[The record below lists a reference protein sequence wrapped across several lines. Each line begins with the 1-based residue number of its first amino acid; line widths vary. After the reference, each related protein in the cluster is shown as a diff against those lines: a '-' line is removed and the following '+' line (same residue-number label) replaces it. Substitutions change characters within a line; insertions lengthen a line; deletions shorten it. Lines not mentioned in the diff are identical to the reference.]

1 MGQKRDPNE
10 LSVEELEQL
19 LYQKKR
25 ANRRQRLARMKREGR
40 LIEIAGLP
48 PPNPKPPAVPRPKAA
63 PTEALSRY
71 QLDEDQVKGKA
82 NGRPGSN
89 GKTDGRASKSGST
102 LYNYEPEEEETAEEG
117 LSIQWRW
124 VFNKLLLVFEISAVA
139 GLVVLA
145 LFVWGTARELN
156 QEIASVQESQI
167 ASVALPTETP
177 QPVINA
183 VVLPSGH
190 KPPID
195 GRAAE
200 PGEAGYIP
208 EHLLPLLDAYVP
220 PPIPT
225 PGPAQARRVEIPSI
239 NVDAPIFQ
247 GDNWDQLKKGVGQ
260 HIGSALPGLEGNVVL
275 SAHNDI
281 FGQIFRYLDKLEPGD
296 EVIVSTERQSY
307 TYVVRDIQVVDP
319 TEVWVMAP
327 TEHASATLISCYPY
341 LVNNKRIVVFADL
354 ATSSSVP

>member
-1 MGQKRDPNE
+1 MGQKRDPSE

-25 ANRRQRLARMKREGR
+25 AERRQRLVRMKGEGR

-48 PPNPKPPAVPRPKAA
+48 PPNPKPPAVPRPKAG

-71 QLDEDQVKGKA
+71 QLDTVQA
-82 NGRPGSN
+82 NGSERKN
-89 GKTDGRASKSGST
+89 GKGSI
-102 LYNYEPEEEETAEEG
+102 YNYEPLEGNETAETAG
-117 LSIQWRW
+117 LSIEWRW
-124 VFNKLLLVFEISAVA
+124 VFNKLLLVFEVSAVM
-139 GLVVLA
+139 GLIVLGF
-145 LFVWGTARELN
+145 FVWGTARELN
-156 QEIASVQESQI
+156 QEIASVQEAQI
-167 ASVALPTETP
+167 ASVALPTATP
-177 QPVINA
+177 RPVIDA
-183 VVLPSGH
+183 VILPSGH

-195 GRAAE
+195 GRPAE
-200 PGEAGYIP
+200 PGEAGYVP

-225 PGPAQARRVEIPSI
+225 PGPEQARRVEIPSI
-239 NVDAPIFQ
+239 NLDAPIFQ

-260 HIGSALPGLEGNVVL
+260 HIGSTLPGTNGNVVL

-281 FGQIFRYLDKLEPGD
+281 FGQLFRYLDKLNPGD
-296 EVIVSTERQSY
+296 EIIVSTDRQSY
-307 TYVVRDIQVVDP
+307 TYVVRDIQVVEP

-327 TEHASATLISCYPY
+327 TDHASTTLISCYPY

-354 ATSSSVP
+354 ATTTSIP